1 MLPFNGLAS
10 RVTGRRGWLQAMD
23 FSGYNP
29 RLQCEVGP
37 DAGASPLPFTGQR
50 GRCPSGAY
58 RWFRCSV
65 RSRRAR
71 QWSPGSRRLHRIKT
85 YEANH
90 TMMRSHYCGQL
101 NESLDGQEVTLC
113 GWVHRRRDHGGV
125 IFLDVRDRE
134 GLAQVVFDPDRAETF
149 AKADRVRSEFVVK
162 ITGSSACALKARAT
176 RTWRLAPSRYWAT
189 NWKC

>member
-65 RSRRAR
+65 RAGESPAMVAR
-71 QWSPGSRRLHRIKT
+71 
-85 YEANH
+85 
-90 TMMRSHYCGQL
+90 
-101 NESLDGQEVTLC
+101 
-113 GWVHRRRDHGGV
+113 
-125 IFLDVRDRE
+125 
-134 GLAQVVFDPDRAETF
+134 
-149 AKADRVRSEFVVK
+149 
-162 ITGSSACALKARAT
+162 
-176 RTWRLAPSRYWAT
+176 
-189 NWKC
+189 